1 MPKQMLEISTSK
13 TVDNALGDYLGRT
26 RNKQEWTKEDYDW
39 QNNKGTQGRQYGVRD
54 WSRASLNF
62 EVVRGEDGQP
72 VVQPIDHAKPSL
84 EERWQRRIDEG
95 YKATVKTKKGEVKK
109 PIKKS
114 EIKIVKMELGGD
126 RERMHE
132 LAFDRKVNLGK
143 RGIGTNGDVQRKD
156 DIEQWAVD
164 CFNHLAKKFG
174 AANIIDFI
182 VHLDETNPH
191 IHATLVPLTRDG
203 KLSYTELFGG
213 SHAQA
218 VKAAQEQGTKPNFQ
232 KQMSD
237 YTKQLHT
244 DFAHEVGEKW
254 GLERGDDIKITGN
267 VHKST
272 AESLREHNRL
282 EEEIDNL
289 EKQNSSLQTSIVE
302 VKDDLRSASKTR
314 KKVQKHLN
322 YLTAKSEALSQQIGA
337 LEQQLEKG
345 AIDLQTYQ
353 NKKDSLQKEYDSLQE
368 GISTMEEQSAEARR
382 SLHLLLQ
389 DEVNT
394 GERVKELQNKSHL
407 LSWEIMK
414 QGDKVDKILKKKL
427 EATKELLGKGWPGI
441 TRAIEILTNPA
452 LDYNFM
458 NEDQQTDVAK
468 VFRKD
473 PKERM
478 EDVKDILAYVS
489 EIREE
494 ITVDTKAE
502 LVRLAAR
509 DVAENYKDISNSFSA
524 QIYEIAWNL
533 KKGIEFVTE
542 SANAIAVCLMVGY
555 NEGVSWVASKCG
567 GGGGQDTGGWRGK
580 DKDEDDRQ
588 FFGRCLSAAL
598 GIIKHQRVM
607 PQKEVP
613 QKKQGLSL

>member
-345 AIDLQTYQ
+345 AIDLKTYQ
-353 NKKDSLQKEYDSLQE
+353 DKKEILQKEYDKLGKWLSSRRE
-368 GISTMEEQSAEARR
+368 SSVAAEKR
-382 SLHLLLQ
+382 LDQLLLT
-389 DEVNT
+389 EVQT
-394 GERVKELQNKSHL
+394 EDRIKELQKKSHL

-414 QGDKVDKILKKKL
+414 QGDKVDEILKKKL

-441 TRAIEILTNPA
+441 DKAIEILISPW
-452 LDYNFM
+452 LDDNFM
-458 NEDQQTDVAK
+458 NESQQTDVAK
-468 VFRKD
+468 ALRKD

-489 EIREE
+489 EIREG

-502 LVRLAAR
+502 VVRLAAR

-524 QIYEIAWNL
+524 QIYKIAWDL
-533 KKGIEFVTE
+533 RKGIEFVTE

-580 DKDEDDRQ
+580 DKDEDDRK

-598 GIIKHQRVM
+598 GIIKPQRVM

-613 QKKQGLSL
+613 QKKGGFSL